1 MQPRRGR
8 SFSWMLLADARRR
21 PRTWRRCGS
30 RQRGGGA
37 ELKEMVAG
45 REWLER
51 RAWGFEMAGVAP
63 GMGQCASV
71 IEPARA
77 FPCDDRHLP
86 RWRGCHFIHFSAG
99 SRHFRNGA
107 RPALVSSL
115 SRTPLGSHQC
125 GRPQAGGSRSCADRI
140 FRVVPRSGTVTATP
154 PRAVSAPPRYC
165 RGRAHAAFHVH
176 RKGGGG
182 IPGRAG
188 AGGRPRGR
196 VLYDGG
202 SATLG
207 GFCPL
212 FYISRR
218 PNLDESL
225 AAHPSW
231 LRGDPSVSHV
241 PIACTDITDL
251 ILVDSGG
258 QQWKRAAPGG
268 AALRTGLFLL
278 DPLS

>member
-107 RPALVSSL
+107 RPALVSRSPELPVEPSLTASPGRWYSIRRVSNL
-115 SRTPLGSHQC
+115 SRYFLGRRGSSHPTASGERTTQIFARAAS
-125 GRPQAGGSRSCADRI
+125 GSIRLTRPR
-140 FRVVPRSGTVTATP
+140 
-154 PRAVSAPPRYC
+154 
-165 RGRAHAAFHVH
+165 
-176 RKGGGG
+176 
-182 IPGRAG
+182 PGR
-188 AGGRPRGR
+188 
-196 VLYDGG
+196 G
-202 SATLG
+202 SWMDL
-207 GFCPL
+207 
-212 FYISRR
+212 SERR
-218 PNLDESL
+218 
-225 AAHPSW
+225 
-231 LRGDPSVSHV
+231 
-241 PIACTDITDL
+241 
-251 ILVDSGG
+251 
-258 QQWKRAAPGG
+258 RAQE
-268 AALRTGLFLL
+268 F
-278 DPLS
+278 